1 MVIYGKIPYLSIT
14 YKNMRVKTTQE
25 QTFADS
31 FINIPNSKLDIINK
45 IIDWRIIAKEL
56 ELAPIKTDYSAVS
69 LFKALLI
76 GTWHNL
82 SDEKLADSLGR
93 DLVFIKFCEFSI
105 SGNKPDATTLLRFR
119 NKLVKH
125 NLFDQLLSS
134 INTMLEAHQL
144 KLSNGKH
151 VAMDATLIQS
161 ARRAKKTITTHK
173 NNETY
178 DVDTDT
184 DPIRYSDDQDAKW
197 TYKADKY
204 TYGYSSVVTTDANG
218 LINKATTHPANDSE
232 MTHFEDNIKQ
242 ANNQKGV
249 RVLYDKGASSQANRV
264 ALKAQKLRDGIMRK
278 KPKGKT
284 MSHWNKLRNKAIS
297 SRRFV
302 VERTFGTLKRT
313 YGLARARYIGLE
325 KVASEV
331 NLKAIAYNL
340 TRAANVYK
348 DLMTT

>member
-1 MVIYGKIPYLSIT
+1 MVIYGKILYLSNT

-25 QTFADS
+25 QTFADI
-31 FINIPNSKLDIINK
+31 FINTPNSQLDIINK
-45 IIDWRIIAKEL
+45 IIDWKVISEEL
-56 ELAPIKTDYSAVS
+56 THIKVDYSALS

-82 SDEKLADSLGR
+82 SDKKLADSLGR

-161 ARRAKKTITTHK
+161 ARRPKKTITIHK
-173 NNETY
+173 NGEVY
-178 DVDTDT
+178 EVDN
-184 DPIRYSDDQDAKW
+184 DPVQYSDDTDAKW
-197 TYKADKY
+197 IYKAGKY
-204 TYGYSSVVTTDANG
+204 TYGFSSVVTTDANG

-232 MTHFEDNIKQ
+232 MTHFEENIKQ

-249 RVLYDKGASSQANRV
+249 RVLYDKGASSQANSEV
-264 ALKAQKLRDGIMRK
+264 LKAQKLRDGIMRK
-278 KPKGKT
+278 KPKGKQ

-297 SRRFV
+297 KRRFV

-313 YGLARARYIGLE
+313 YGLA
-325 KVASEV
+325 K
-331 NLKAIAYNL
+331 K
-340 TRAANVYK
+340 TQ
-348 DLMTT
+348 

>member
-1 MVIYGKIPYLSIT
+1 
-14 YKNMRVKTTQE
+14 MRVITTQE

-82 SDEKLADSLGR
+82 SDERLADSLTR

-119 NKLVKH
+119 DKLVKH

-134 INTMLEAHQL
+134 INIMLEAHQL

-161 ARRAKKTITTHK
+161 ARRPKKTITIHK
-173 NNETY
+173 NGEVYEVGNNP
-178 DVDTDT
+178 VQ
-184 DPIRYSDDQDAKW
+184 YSDDSDAKW
-197 TYKADKY
+197 TYKAGKY

-232 MTHFEDNIKQ
+232 MTHFEENIKQ
-242 ANNQKGV
+242 ANNHKGV
-249 RVLYDKGASSQANRV
+249 RVLYDKGVASQANSKV
-264 ALKAQKLRDGIMRK
+264 LKEQKLRDGIMRK

-284 MSHWNKLRNKAIS
+284 MSHWHKLRNKAIS
-297 SRRFV
+297 NRRFV

-313 YGLARARYIGLE
+313 YGLARSRYIGLE

-340 TRAANVYK
+340 TRAANVYIYK
-348 DLMTT
+348 DLMTP